1 MKKIFLIISFSIILL
16 SLVSC
21 KKRSVSFNKND
32 LESFLEYLDKE
43 NFTLT
48 VNYQEQFLG
57 KIINNVEYKVWMN
70 ENVMY
75 KETCSKQVDSK
86 DEKVITKVYSEKEKE
101 KYYDYIYQTDTTGN
115 SPSLTYIKEEITK
128 AIYDK
133 NKQYT
138 KEFIT
143 NFNADFTFDDIQQCY
158 VSKYASIYLDKY
170 KVIVKVKNKENNT
183 IVNMTAV
190 YTDFGT
196 CKVNKPKYVR
206 KYKKD
211 IINY

>member
-32 LESFLEYLDKE
+32 LESFLEYLNKE

-86 DEKVITKVYSEKEKE
+86 D
-101 KYYDYIYQTDTTGN
+101 
-115 SPSLTYIKEEITK
+115 
-128 AIYDK
+128 
-133 NKQYT
+133 
-138 KEFIT
+138 
-143 NFNADFTFDDIQQCY
+143 
-158 VSKYASIYLDKY
+158 
-170 KVIVKVKNKENNT
+170 
-183 IVNMTAV
+183 
-190 YTDFGT
+190 
-196 CKVNKPKYVR
+196 
-206 KYKKD
+206 
-211 IINY
+211 